1 MDNIYL
7 IPIKNEFGD
16 RNMVALNS
24 MKKMLPFIILT
35 CLIVI
40 LFFVFRPAQQ
50 IAKKQSVS
58 PTPTI
63 NPYPLAISYMRTQ
76 SYPGSP
82 LRIVETLGNGANYER
97 YIASYQADGLTQYGL
112 LTVPTGKKPAKGW
125 PVIIFNHG
133 YIPPE
138 QYRTTERYLA
148 YTDAFSRNGYIVFK
162 PDYRGNGN
170 SEGKPEGAYYS
181 PAYTIDVMNAVN
193 SLKQYP
199 DADPEKI
206 GMWGH
211 SMGGNITL
219 RTLVIDPYT
228 IKVAVIWGGVVG
240 SYDDL
245 MNNWQ
250 RRVPYRPS
258 PRELS
263 LRNTNR
269 KRITDLYGTPTSN
282 PSFWNAIDPTYFLND
297 ITAPVQLHTGTE
309 DEEVPSAFSEGLY
322 KKLSILKKKVELY
335 RYQGGDHNISSP
347 HFEIAIERSV
357 AFFDRYLKDK

>member
-1 MDNIYL
+1 ML
-7 IPIKNEFGD
+7 G
-16 RNMVALNS
+16 LNA
-24 MKKMLPFIILT
+24 MNKTAIFFISI
-35 CLIVI
+35 CLIGVG
-40 LFFVFRPAQQ
+40 FFAFRTTKRTPAR
-50 IAKKQSVS
+50 QSKV

-63 NPYPLAISYMRTQ
+63 NPHPLSIAYMRTQ
-76 SYPGSP
+76 KYPGSP
-82 LRIVETLGNGANYER
+82 LQKREKLGNGVNYER
-97 YIASYQADGLTQYGL
+97 YIASYQVDGLTQYGL
-112 LTVPTGKKPAKGW
+112 LTVPTGEKPTKGW

-162 PDYRGNGN
+162 PDYRGNGS
-170 SEGKPEGAYYS
+170 SEGRPEGAYYS
-181 PAYTIDVMNAVN
+181 PAYTVDVMNAVG

-199 DADPEKI
+199 DANPDRI

-219 RTLVIDPYT
+219 RTIVVDT
-228 IKVAVIWGGVVG
+228 KTVKAAVIWGGVVG
-240 SYDDL
+240 SYNDL

-250 RRVPYRPS
+250 RRVPYQPS
-258 PRELS
+258 PRELA

-297 ITAPVQLHTGTE
+297 INAPVQLHTGSD

-322 KKLSILKKKVELY
+322 KKLALLGKKTEFY
-335 RYQGGDHNISSP
+335 NYPGGDHNISSP
-347 HFEIAIERSV
+347 NFEVAIDRSV